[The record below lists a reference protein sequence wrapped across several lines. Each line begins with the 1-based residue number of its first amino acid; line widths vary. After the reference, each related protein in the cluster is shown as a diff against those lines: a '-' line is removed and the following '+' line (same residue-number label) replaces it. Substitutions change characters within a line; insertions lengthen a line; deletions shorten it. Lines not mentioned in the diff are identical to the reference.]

1 MKYLF
6 CLCGVILAFWITENS
21 VAQKAR
27 PIKWGAPWGNWSKC
41 SVTCGGGTKERSK
54 YCTTPGVLESRCVR
68 TRRRPCNI
76 KKCPDIVPPP
86 TADLPVLT
94 ETTGPPKPMPE
105 YIAIP
110 EPTGTPMPMPESTDT
125 PIPWPEGVDGSDV
138 DYTLAPWGDWS
149 DCSVVCGGGVKYRT
163 RECEKPNGRPECEGA
178 DAEECNIMP
187 CDDGSVGEPIPIMP
201 TVDPETWPEGDG
213 KLDIKDEG
221 ADPEGQVKIRGD
233 YDMASWGPWSTC
245 SMICGSG
252 VRYRT
257 RECEKPNGRPE
268 CEETDADVCNTN
280 PCDDGAPVGEPLP
293 TYSSLEDIDEIPEGE
308 TILIENLPWPE
319 GEQPAKDGATVDGTL
334 PIDTSLKDK
343 GADPEG
349 ETVVIGELPWPEG
362 ETPVKDMDYDMALWG
377 PWSVCDMKCG
387 GGMRY
392 RARECKNP
400 NGRPECEEA
409 GEEACNTDPC
419 DDGLPVGEPLPT
431 DYSLK
436 DKDADP
442 EGQIKITGVVPWP
455 EGEPPM
461 KDKELPW
468 PEGETPVK
476 DMDYDMALWGPWSVC
491 DMKCGGG
498 MRYRTRECK
507 NPNGRPEC
515 EEAGEEACN
524 TDPCDDGLPV
534 GEPLPTDYSLKDKDV
549 DPEGQIKITGVV
561 PWPEGEPPM
570 KDKELPW
577 PEGETP
583 VKDMDYDMALWGPWS
598 VCDMKCGGGMRYRTR
613 ECKNPNGR
621 PECEEAGEE
630 KCNTDPCDDA
640 LPVGEPLPTD
650 YSLKDKDADPEGQIK
665 ITGVVPWPE
674 GEPPMKDKVKYK
686 EWGDW
691 EECSASCGGGMRFRV
706 RECLKENGQKEC
718 EDSQSEMCNE
728 MDCPEDPEPSSY
740 VVTTP
745 TKSTPASTTSK
756 SYEMGKYARK
766 KICGNDQL
774 RASGNIVR
782 TAVSPSY
789 PASYPSG
796 LDCMWTISA
805 KPGRR
810 VRITVKNFN
819 ISEGDKLTLLEGRP
833 RQIPYSKAKIAT
845 LTGEVKSGTEYRS
858 LSRFLTVRLQTA
870 KDSKGGK
877 YTIAYSSTSSRLEE
891 NDKIVNPAGSPRV
904 ELWYRMLR
912 TFAKWFMRMSNGYN
926 A

>member
-54 YCTTPGVLESRCVR
+54 YCTTPGVIESRCVR

-76 KKCPDIVPPP
+76 KKCPDPVPPP
-86 TADLPVLT
+86 SADPPVLT

-105 YIAIP
+105 YIDTSPEPTAIP

-149 DCSVVCGGGVKYRT
+149 DCSAMCGGGVKYRT
-163 RECEKPNGRPECEGA
+163 RECEKPNGRPECEEA

-221 ADPEGQVKIRGD
+221 ADPEGQVKIPGD

-245 SMICGSG
+245 SMICGGG

-280 PCDDGAPVGEPLP
+280 PCDDGAPVGEPIP
-293 TYSSLEDIDEIPEGE
+293 TDWSLKDIDEIPEGE
-308 TILIENLPWPE
+308 TIIIGDSPWPE
-319 GEQPAKDGATVDGTL
+319 GEQPAKDEVDGTL

-362 ETPVKDMDYDMALWG
+362 ETPVKDMGYDMALWG
-377 PWSVCDMKCG
+377 PWSVCDM
-387 GGMRY
+387 
-392 RARECKNP
+392 
-400 NGRPECEEA
+400 
-409 GEEACNTDPC
+409 
-419 DDGLPVGEPLPT
+419 V
-431 DYSLK
+431 
-436 DKDADP
+436 
-442 EGQIKITGVVPWP
+442 
-455 EGEPPM
+455 
-461 KDKELPW
+461 
-468 PEGETPVK
+468 
-476 DMDYDMALWGPWSVC
+476 
-491 DMKCGGG
+491 CGGG

-515 EEAGEEACN
+515 EEAGEEECN
-524 TDPCDDGLPV
+524 TDPCDDG
-534 GEPLPTDYSLKDKDV
+534 
-549 DPEGQIKITGVV
+549 
-561 PWPEGEPPM
+561 
-570 KDKELPW
+570 
-577 PEGETP
+577 
-583 VKDMDYDMALWGPWS
+583 
-598 VCDMKCGGGMRYRTR
+598 
-613 ECKNPNGR
+613 
-621 PECEEAGEE
+621 
-630 KCNTDPCDDA
+630 

-728 MDCPEDPEPSSY
+728 MDCPEDQEPSSF

-756 SYEMGKYARK
+756 SYEMGKYTRK
-766 KICGNDQL
+766 RICGNDQL

-810 VRITVKNFN
+810 VRITVKNSN

-833 RQIPYSKAKIAT
+833 RQIPYSRAKIAT

>member
-105 YIAIP
+105 YIDTSPEPTAIP

-334 PIDTSLKDK
+334 PIDTSLK

-349 ETVVIGELPWPEG
+349 ETVVIG
-362 ETPVKDMDYDMALWG
+362 
-377 PWSVCDMKCG
+377 
-387 GGMRY
+387 
-392 RARECKNP
+392 
-400 NGRPECEEA
+400 
-409 GEEACNTDPC
+409 
-419 DDGLPVGEPLPT
+419 
-431 DYSLK
+431 
-436 DKDADP
+436 
-442 EGQIKITGVVPWP
+442 
-455 EGEPPM
+455 
-461 KDKELPW
+461 
-468 PEGETPVK
+468 
-476 DMDYDMALWGPWSVC
+476 DYDMALWGPWSVC

>member
-54 YCTTPGVLESRCVR
+54 YCTTPGVIESRCVR

-76 KKCPDIVPPP
+76 KKCPDPVPPP
-86 TADLPVLT
+86 SADPPVLT

-105 YIAIP
+105 YIDTSPEPTAIP

-149 DCSVVCGGGVKYRT
+149 DCSAMCGGGVKYRT
-163 RECEKPNGRPECEGA
+163 RECEKPNGRPECEEA

-221 ADPEGQVKIRGD
+221 ADPEGQVKIPGD

-245 SMICGSG
+245 SMICGGG

-280 PCDDGAPVGEPLP
+280 PCDDGAPVGEPIP
-293 TYSSLEDIDEIPEGE
+293 TDWSLKDIDEIPEGE
-308 TILIENLPWPE
+308 TIIIGDSPWPE
-319 GEQPAKDGATVDGTL
+319 GEQPAKDEVDGTL

-349 ETVVIGELPWPEG
+349 ETVVIG
-362 ETPVKDMDYDMALWG
+362 
-377 PWSVCDMKCG
+377 
-387 GGMRY
+387 
-392 RARECKNP
+392 
-400 NGRPECEEA
+400 
-409 GEEACNTDPC
+409 
-419 DDGLPVGEPLPT
+419 
-431 DYSLK
+431 
-436 DKDADP
+436 
-442 EGQIKITGVVPWP
+442 
-455 EGEPPM
+455 
-461 KDKELPW
+461 ELPW

-534 GEPLPTDYSLKDKDV
+534 GEPLPTDYSLKDKDA

-570 KDKELPW
+570 KDK
-577 PEGETP
+577 G
-583 VKDMDYDMALWGPWS
+583 YDMALWGPWS
-598 VCDMKCGGGMRYRTR
+598 VCDMVCGGGMRYRTR

-630 KCNTDPCDDA
+630 ECNTDPCDDG

-728 MDCPEDPEPSSY
+728 MDCPEDQEPSSF

-756 SYEMGKYARK
+756 SYEMGKYTRK
-766 KICGNDQL
+766 RICGNDQL

-810 VRITVKNFN
+810 VRITVKNSN

-833 RQIPYSKAKIAT
+833 RQIPYSRAKIAT

>member
-54 YCTTPGVLESRCVR
+54 YCTTPGVIESRCVR

-76 KKCPDIVPPP
+76 KKCPDPVPPP
-86 TADLPVLT
+86 SADPPVLT

-105 YIAIP
+105 YIDTSPEPTAIP

-149 DCSVVCGGGVKYRT
+149 DCSAMCGGGVKYRT
-163 RECEKPNGRPECEGA
+163 RECEKPNGRPECEEA

-221 ADPEGQVKIRGD
+221 ADPEGQVKIPGD

-245 SMICGSG
+245 SMICGGG

-280 PCDDGAPVGEPLP
+280 PCDDGAPVGEPIP
-293 TYSSLEDIDEIPEGE
+293 TDWSLKDIDEIPEGE
-308 TILIENLPWPE
+308 TIIIGDSPWPE
-319 GEQPAKDGATVDGTL
+319 GEQPAKDEVDGTL

-349 ETVVIGELPWPEG
+349 ETVVIG
-362 ETPVKDMDYDMALWG
+362 
-377 PWSVCDMKCG
+377 
-387 GGMRY
+387 
-392 RARECKNP
+392 
-400 NGRPECEEA
+400 
-409 GEEACNTDPC
+409 
-419 DDGLPVGEPLPT
+419 
-431 DYSLK
+431 
-436 DKDADP
+436 
-442 EGQIKITGVVPWP
+442 
-455 EGEPPM
+455 
-461 KDKELPW
+461 ELPW

-534 GEPLPTDYSLKDKDV
+534 GEPLPTDYSLKDKD
-549 DPEGQIKITGVV
+549 
-561 PWPEGEPPM
+561 
-570 KDKELPW
+570 
-577 PEGETP
+577 
-583 VKDMDYDMALWGPWS
+583 
-598 VCDMKCGGGMRYRTR
+598 
-613 ECKNPNGR
+613 
-621 PECEEAGEE
+621 
-630 KCNTDPCDDA
+630 
-640 LPVGEPLPTD
+640 
-650 YSLKDKDADPEGQIK
+650 ADPEGQIK

-674 GEPPMKDKVKYK
+674 GEPPMKDK
-686 EWGDW
+686 D
-691 EECSASCGGGMRFRV
+691 
-706 RECLKENGQKEC
+706 Q
-718 EDSQSEMCNE
+718 
-728 MDCPEDPEPSSY
+728 EPSSF

-756 SYEMGKYARK
+756 SYEMGKYTRK
-766 KICGNDQL
+766 RICGNDQL

-810 VRITVKNFN
+810 VRITVKNSN

-833 RQIPYSKAKIAT
+833 RQIPYSRAKIAT

>member
-105 YIAIP
+105 YIDTSPEPTAIP

-349 ETVVIGELPWPEG
+349 ETVVIG
-362 ETPVKDMDYDMALWG
+362 
-377 PWSVCDMKCG
+377 
-387 GGMRY
+387 
-392 RARECKNP
+392 
-400 NGRPECEEA
+400 
-409 GEEACNTDPC
+409 
-419 DDGLPVGEPLPT
+419 
-431 DYSLK
+431 
-436 DKDADP
+436 
-442 EGQIKITGVVPWP
+442 
-455 EGEPPM
+455 
-461 KDKELPW
+461 
-468 PEGETPVK
+468 
-476 DMDYDMALWGPWSVC
+476 DYDMALWGPWSVC